1 MRLNSVSRGI
11 QRMPG
16 LAAAGGAASVVA
28 RCWPPQS
35 PTHLVPARI
44 ADPWCTVAPAQQK
57 SICTRTSS
65 CGQNSQHRELERR
78 ADVPACARVIAST
91 SEAQDTSQTP
101 THAPLLLKAMNRQ
114 LLELNPQYHAITTHL
129 FLEDRDARLQEQRA
143 LDQRNHLLAQRNQLR
158 DLLLH
163 ALLAALSPLQRLR
176 TPGAA
181 RNAAPRTDSQGRMR
195 HDDADAPADETS
207 AQSACLTQAYQDAL
221 EQLDILQDS
230 GAPCALIQQLQ
241 CLMHDYKALLTR
253 ERRLDDATTQCQR
266 LD

>member
-1 MRLNSVSRGI
+1 
-11 QRMPG
+11 
-16 LAAAGGAASVVA
+16 
-28 RCWPPQS
+28 
-35 PTHLVPARI
+35 
-44 ADPWCTVAPAQQK
+44 
-57 SICTRTSS
+57 
-65 CGQNSQHRELERR
+65 
-78 ADVPACARVIAST
+78 
-91 SEAQDTSQTP
+91 
-101 THAPLLLKAMNRQ
+101 MNRQ

-129 FLEDRDARLQEQRA
+129 FLEDRDARPQEQRA

-181 RNAAPRTDSQGRMR
+181 RRAAPRTDSQGRMR
-195 HDDADAPADETS
+195 HDDEDAPADETS
-207 AQSACLTQAYQDAL
+207 AKSACLTQAYQDAL

-230 GAPCALIQQLQ
+230 AAPCALIQQLQ

-253 ERRLDDATTQCQR
+253 ERRLDDVTTQYQR